1 MSFLPIY
8 AEQSQILSH
17 PAGKHIFCT
26 QHTYHYQTQ
35 LIFVIQLFIGF
46 GTSIVML
53 VTVIFLIQRSYG
65 DMHAGVD
72 NTGILQTMW
81 IAYNHPELQADF
93 LQVVE
98 PTTDNLRSMGM
109 FETQLAE
116 VPTSR

>member
-1 MSFLPIY
+1 
-8 AEQSQILSH
+8 
-17 PAGKHIFCT
+17 
-26 QHTYHYQTQ
+26 
-35 LIFVIQLFIGF
+35 
-46 GTSIVML
+46 
-53 VTVIFLIQRSYG
+53 
-65 DMHAGVD
+65 MHAAVD

-116 VPTSR
+116 APTSR